1 MAKKPSN
8 PPLKPKGIIVRAALG
23 LDPPLDDA
31 LEPPIPLPTT
41 LAASPIPLCTENSIL
56 YNHHLQPILP
66 PFFILIAPFPIITS
80 CSILSL
86 PSYPTKKLQYELQ
99 GSLCHCCP
107 SRDRL
112 GRRSYCQLSR
122 FCGCLSACRPL
133 MERWYCPLYRRRYSR
148 RPVVRRCS

>member
-1 MAKKPSN
+1 MRCVEKMAKKPSN

-41 LAASPIPLCTENSIL
+41 LAASPISRCTENPIL
-56 YNHHLQPILP
+56 YNHHPQPILP

-112 GRRSYCQLSR
+112 GRRSYRQLSR
-122 FCGCLSACRPL
+122 KDTHLDPMRSLLMCYYLGFCGCLS
-133 MERWYCPLYRRRYSR
+133 
-148 RPVVRRCS
+148 